1 MSESFAISGLGGV
14 EESTARLPL
23 VGYTVLWRLA
33 GIRVGHAELEKLL
46 TAAGFRRYLPDP
58 PTPRTALRRALERWV
73 AARRR
78 AAATARTRLSAVP
91 GAEDEAEGRRTL
103 IRVINRAGSEHLVYA
118 LVAEDVDF
126 PSLGLSYGTALRI
139 LLHKKTGEMVCTTE
153 ASGVIDAL
161 SESRRVS
168 AELAPYWAEYKDL
181 HIARDLSQ
189 MMREI
194 VGGMSATCLRREGGV
209 YFVPAGE
216 RESLGRLRELFARLP
231 QLPEREPFVC
241 ALGVPDA
248 NETRRSLAV
257 AVHAGVMDEI
267 GLLRSDLVRVAE
279 GGEKV
284 REKTVEQRLLAYKRM
299 RAKAELYR
307 DLLGMRQGEVSAAVA
322 ALEAQARRLL
332 MSDDE
337 AGGPPGAPPS
347 LFGRM
352 EGQAAA

>member
-1 MSESFAISGLGGV
+1 
-14 EESTARLPL
+14 
-23 VGYTVLWRLA
+23 
-33 GIRVGHAELEKLL
+33 
-46 TAAGFRRYLPDP
+46 
-58 PTPRTALRRALERWV
+58 
-73 AARRR
+73 
-78 AAATARTRLSAVP
+78 
-91 GAEDEAEGRRTL
+91 
-103 IRVINRAGSEHLVYA
+103 
-118 LVAEDVDF
+118 
-126 PSLGLSYGTALRI
+126 
-139 LLHKKTGEMVCTTE
+139 
-153 ASGVIDAL
+153 
-161 SESRRVS
+161 
-168 AELAPYWAEYKDL
+168 
-181 HIARDLSQ
+181 

-216 RESLGRLRELFARLP
+216 RESLGRLRALFARLP

-248 NETRRSLAV
+248 KETRRSLAV

-267 GLLRSDLVRVAE
+267 GLMRSDLVRVAE

-284 REKTVEQRLLAYKRM
+284 REKTVEQRLIAYKRM
-299 RAKAELYR
+299 RAKAELYQ